1 MVIILGAIWYQVEW
15 NNIWR
20 LYHQGNG
27 IKTIRYHRWTDIY
40 HIDIKFILD
49 SVGHQKGGLYLRNLS
64 LCLFFWNRIVPS
76 TRAFMGHFVAMLAML
91 RMQDFLLNLWAP
103 TFTKIWRYQ
112 THVLQLQGGRRN
124 IIGKIYEILMVNVWV
139 CEYMHL
145 DVGPWKMKNN
155 LLWII
160 HFGGGSVQVFGVV
173 GKKQK

>member
-1 MVIILGAIWYQVEW
+1 MKQGNNLTYILCLWLSYWVQHDIKLNVIISGVYI
-15 NNIWR
+15 
-20 LYHQGNG
+20 
-27 IKTIRYHRWTDIY
+27 IRAMELH
-40 HIDIKFILD
+40 
-49 SVGHQKGGLYLRNLS
+49 LRNLS

-91 RMQDFLLNLWAP
+91 RMQGFLLNLWAP

-160 HFGGGSVQVFGVV
+160 HFGGGSVKVFGVV
-173 GKKQK
+173 GK